1 MGSLAFTFIRE
12 GWRST
17 RYSSSRT
24 PSGCSTVSNHS
35 VESSD
40 YLTTGGRGW
49 SDPSL
54 LSTNYPGYSFG
65 VNDIEIDNI
74 KVFDNFTETSS
85 HLSPSKSSSDVPGIL
100 LERGDRSTYSI
111 QDTTVK
117 NSLAK
122 YDLDSIDTTELKQL
136 HSPQPQLHS
145 PQPSIQQQKNMQ
157 KEETLDTEATNT
169 QQAQSPPVNKI
180 KPITFD
186 SSIKIYDNVI
196 SSQGIGELFDEVWEE
211 WEQEKKAAAAKAV
224 NSNDKK

>member
-40 YLTTGGRGW
+40 YLSNTTGGRGW

-117 NSLAK
+117 SSLAK
-122 YDLDSIDTTELKQL
+122 YDLDSV
-136 HSPQPQLHS
+136 
-145 PQPSIQQQKNMQ
+145 
-157 KEETLDTEATNT
+157 ATNT

-211 WEQEKKAAAAKAV
+211 WEQEKKVAAAKAV

>member
-40 YLTTGGRGW
+40 YLSNTSGGGGW

-136 HSPQPQLHS
+136 HSPQPQVHS
-145 PQPSIQQQKNMQ
+145 PQPAIQQQKNMQ
-157 KEETLDTEATNT
+157 KGETLDTEATNT

-186 SSIKIYDNVI
+186 SPIKIYENVI
-196 SSQGIGELFDEVWEE
+196 SSQGIGELLTRCGKNGN
-211 WEQEKKAAAAKAV
+211 KKRKRLRP
-224 NSNDKK
+224 K